1 LVSIT
6 KWLIYGLVGAFA
18 VSALIDPARAS
29 GTIGAFGGI
38 GTALG
43 SLGGG
48 IQSLL
53 TGVGTGSAKL
63 FNPLFT
69 LRDLIYGPQAGVQTP
84 TDIQQATSTGLITT
98 PQQNIQTQTAIQLD
112 PNAPFTPV
120 TTGFGG
126 VVGMSPNYNYQ
137 VSEQGAAEAA
147 EQALQG
153 FSYYSDPSISPAPV
167 AQVMVHGQSLP
178 LSQAAI
184 SYYQALGVE
193 VSPASNQTVASQNSS
208 NATSASSASSNY
220 SAGAAQAAGYS
231 RGSSTGGGAKA
242 SASSGASTGSL
253 GSQSA
258 SGGGFGAAN

>member
-1 LVSIT
+1 MVSIG

-18 VSALIDPARAS
+18 VSALVDPARAQ
-29 GTIGAFGGI
+29 GTIGAFSGI

-53 TGVGTGSAKL
+53 TGTGTGISKM

-69 LRDLIYGPQAGVQTP
+69 LRDLIYGPQAGVQVG
-84 TDIQQATSTGLITT
+84 TDIRQSVATGNLPSQQIPTA
-98 PQQNIQTQTAIQLD
+98 IQGIQLD
-112 PNAPFTPV
+112 PAAPYTPV

-126 VVGMSPNYNYQ
+126 VPLPYSQ
-137 VSEQGAAEAA
+137 AAAEHGA
-147 EQALQG
+147 EQAANQTLQG
-153 FSYYSDPSISPAPV
+153 YSYRSQPSISPAPI
-167 AQVMVHGQSLP
+167 AQVMVHGSSLP

-184 SYYQALGVE
+184 SHYQALGVE

-220 SAGAAQAAGYS
+220 SAGAAQRAGYS
-231 RGSSTGGGAKA
+231 TGKRR
-242 SASSGASTGSL
+242 SAS
-253 GSQSA
+253 
-258 SGGGFGAAN
+258 N